1 MARSAASIVDEQ
13 LAKLPPVLRS
23 TVEAHWQHFCA
34 TLKGESTA
42 VPAAERCLRTL
53 PRVWACSEFVARTCM
68 REPKVLLDLIASN
81 ELTQA
86 YRPAELTRRVK
97 QDAAAASD
105 EVDLKRRLRR
115 RRRRE
120 LLRIAWRDLA
130 GWSELEEVMSTL
142 STLADACVDSACDW
156 LYAAS
161 TQKHGIPTGERS
173 GQPMAMVVLGLGKLG
188 GEELNFSSDIDLI
201 FAYPEAGQCTGQRAL
216 SNHEFFVQLGRRL
229 ISVLGE
235 TTEDGLVFRVDMRL
249 RPNGQSGDLLL
260 SFDAME
266 QYYQIHGREWER
278 YALIKARVIAGDES
292 AGLRLLEQLRPF
304 VYRKYVDYSAVEAM
318 REMKAMI
325 NRELARKGM
334 RDNIKLGPGGIREI
348 EFIGQAFQLIR
359 GGREAELQQRS
370 ILKVL
375 QCLGEQ
381 GHLAPATVSELT
393 DAYRILRTTENRLQM
408 MGDRQT
414 HQLPQ
419 DASDRLRL
427 AYAMGHADWQ
437 SFGLDLRHHTTRVA
451 HHFDDVFAEPRHEQT
466 QTNVDPASAIW
477 QGMSTSQ
484 AAIKILGQCGFDDPE
499 QALALIRGLREGPT
513 YGRLSGEAR
522 SRLDQLMPLLLVATG
537 PSDGATTTLVR
548 LIKLIES
555 IGRRS
560 AYLLLLVE
568 NPVALSQLVR
578 LYSASA
584 WIASWITQHPV
595 LLDELLHPAGLYA
608 PATRAALAE
617 ELQDRLQHVAQDDL
631 EAQMD
636 VLREFRHGH
645 LLRVAAADIG
655 PGLAPEEV
663 GAHLA
668 DIAEVVLQEVHTL
681 AYQALVQRHGEP
693 GCTES
698 PTVPGFAIIAY
709 GKLGSLELG
718 YGSDLDMIFL
728 YEECAGSGDTRG
740 PRKVPNEVFFSRLGQ
755 RLIHMLTTRTQAGLL
770 YEVDMRLR
778 PSGQSGPLVTTLSAF
793 ADYQR
798 EHAWTWEQQALVRAR
813 AIVGELRLRHGFE
826 TVRRQILC
834 MPREPEH
841 LRTEVRAMREKMSAT
856 KAASG
861 DELFD
866 VKHGRGGIVDIEFMV
881 QYWVLRWAA
890 RHPKLTHYTDNISI
904 LGGLARA
911 GLLAQE
917 RAQLLVDAY
926 RRYLATEHR
935 LKLTEQKPLIDHRE
949 LSGFPESVAQVWHE
963 VFEQSGVG
971 VSDVVSGE

>member
-1 MARSAASIVDEQ
+1 MGTSSLVTIVAGE
-13 LAKLPPVLRS
+13 LAKLPPGLRPQ
-23 TVEAHWQHFCA
+23 VEDHLREFYDNLGGWRVSAQAKC
-34 TLKGESTA
+34 
-42 VPAAERCLRTL
+42 CLPLL
-53 PRVWACSEFVARTCM
+53 PRVWACSEFATHACLRHPQLL
-68 REPKVLLDLIASN
+68 RELIDSGDLSGPY
-81 ELTQA
+81 QGDV
-86 YRPAELTRRVK
+86 LTRRVS
-97 QDAAAASD
+97 QYVAQAVD
-105 EVDLKRRLRR
+105 ETDLKRRLREL
-115 RRRRE
+115 RRRE

-130 GWSELEEVMSTL
+130 GWSELAEVMSTL
-142 STLADACVDSACDW
+142 STLADVCVDSAYDW

-161 TQKHGIPTGERS
+161 TQKYGTPIGEHS
-173 GQPMAMVVLGLGKLG
+173 GRPVAMVVLGLGKLG

-201 FAYPEAGQCTGQRAL
+201 FAYPEAGQCTGSRAI

-229 ISVLGE
+229 INVFST

-278 YALIKARVIAGDES
+278 YALIKARVIAGDRS
-292 AGLRLLEQLRPF
+292 AGRQLLEQLRPF
-304 VYRKYVDYSAVEAM
+304 VYRKYIDYSAIEAI

-325 NRELARKGM
+325 NGELVRKGM
-334 RDNIKLGPGGIREI
+334 RDNIKLGPGGIREV

-359 GGREAELQQRS
+359 GGRELELQQRS
-370 ILKVL
+370 ILGVL
-375 QCLGEQ
+375 QCLAEE
-381 GHLAPATVSELT
+381 GHLASATVDELT
-393 DAYRILRTTENRLQM
+393 NAYRMLRTTENRLQM
-408 MGDRQT
+408 VADRQT

-427 AYAMGHADWQ
+427 AYAMGHTDWQ
-437 SFGLDLRHHTTRVA
+437 SFERELRHHTACVQ
-451 HHFDDVFAEPRHEQT
+451 HHFDGVFAEPHHGQAY
-466 QTNVDPASAIW
+466 TNVDPLLTIW
-477 QGMSTSQ
+477 QGVTTPE
-484 AAIKILGQCGFDDPE
+484 AAIRILGQCGFDEPE
-499 QALALIRGLREGPT
+499 QALALIHGLRDGPT
-513 YGRLSGEAR
+513 YGRLSSESR
-522 SRLDQLMPLLLVATG
+522 SRLDRLMPLLLAAAG
-537 PSDGATTTLVR
+537 PSDASTTTLVR

-568 NPVALSQLVR
+568 NPVALSQLVK

-608 PATRAALAE
+608 PATRAVLEA
-617 ELQDRLQHVAQDDL
+617 ELQDRLQHIAQDDL

-655 PGLAPEEV
+655 PGVAPEQV
-663 GAHLA
+663 GRHLA
-668 DIAEVVLQEVHTL
+668 DIAEVVLQQVHVL

-693 GCTES
+693 GC
-698 PTVPGFAIIAY
+698 PKPPAVPGFAAIAY

-728 YEECAGSGDTRG
+728 YEDCAGHGETRG
-740 PRKVPNEVFFSRLGQ
+740 PRVVPNEVFFSRLGQ

-778 PSGQSGPLVTTLSAF
+778 PSGQSGPLVTTLKAF

-798 EHAWTWEQQALVRAR
+798 RHAWTWEQQALVRAR
-813 AIVGELRLRHGFE
+813 AIVGEPRLRRAFE
-826 TVRRQILC
+826 TVRREILC
-834 MPREPEH
+834 MPRESTR
-841 LRTEVRAMREKMSAT
+841 LRAEVKEMREKMSAQL
-856 KAASG
+856 APDNG
-861 DELFD
+861 LFD

-890 RHPKLTHYTDNISI
+890 RHPELTDHTDNISI
-904 LGGLARA
+904 LEGLARA
-911 GLLAQE
+911 GLLPQE
-917 RAQLLVDAY
+917 CTRLLVDAY
-926 RRYLATEHR
+926 RRYLATEHH
-935 LKLTEQKPLIDHRE
+935 LKLAEQKPLIDHRE
-949 LSGFPESVAQVWHE
+949 LSGFPESVAQIWRD
-963 VFEQSGVG
+963 VFEQPGVG
-971 VSDVVSGE
+971 VSDVLSGD